1 MSENPML
8 VVIAGERAKNI
19 KTGGL
24 KKCKNFTAQHAVRK
38 MQTTRQQSAILK
50 FEWAVII
57 FSCCRRGSSTD
68 VKQQFFANHCIA

>member
-1 MSENPML
+1 VQQPTAERPTDQQLM

-38 MQTTRQQSAILK
+38 VQTTRQQSAILK
-50 FEWAVII
+50 LNG
-57 FSCCRRGSSTD
+57 R
-68 VKQQFFANHCIA
+68 H